1 VGWCC
6 TPILLQ
12 VASSGILL
20 DSQIIGATVGALI
33 VVLCAAVAHLYTT
46 TARHGERLIAIETV
60 QTYYLRS
67 TEQNRREVVTPN
79 PLTPIEEAILEVVV
93 NEGGDRVSVDEL
105 QVAREAIYR
114 ESIDAERTAGD
125 REKYKTLLPVLD
137 ARWALKQLEA
147 ERRLLPWYRRFVEAL
162 R

>member
-1 VGWCC
+1 VWV
-6 TPILLQ
+6 ILLQ
-12 VASSGILL
+12 AAPSGILL
-20 DSQIIGATVGALI
+20 DSQIIGAAIGALI
-33 VVLCAAVAHLYTT
+33 VVLAACVAHLYTSV
-46 TARHGERLIAIETV
+46 AKHGERIIAIETV
-60 QTYYLRS
+60 QSFYLRS

-79 PLTPIEEAILEVVV
+79 PLTPLEEAILEVVV

-114 ESIDAERTAGD
+114 ESIDAERPAGE
-125 REKYKTLLPVLD
+125 REKYKNLLPVLD